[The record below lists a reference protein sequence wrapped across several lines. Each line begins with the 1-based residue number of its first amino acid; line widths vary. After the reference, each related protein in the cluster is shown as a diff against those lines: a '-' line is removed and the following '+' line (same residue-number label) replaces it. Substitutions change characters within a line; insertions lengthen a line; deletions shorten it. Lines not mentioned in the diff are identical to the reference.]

1 MRPSWK
7 LYALEC
13 LYLLICN
20 IAACV
25 AAMVQ
30 CIGKSYQG
38 EHSSF
43 IFSGSTYS
51 YNPFAYILGL
61 VLFIGALYA
70 GYRLIL
76 RRTMDELGRAGA
88 LYVVVWLVIAAVFA
102 VVTCRQRRFVSQHR
116 DVRQHAARRLS
127 EADGVRVANTL
138 VRCHAFF
145 GNPREDKR
153 RLRDSEILLSAVKL

>member
-43 IFSGSTYS
+43 FFSSSTYS

-76 RRTMDELGRAGA
+76 RRTVDELSRAGA
-88 LYVVVWLVIAAVFA
+88 WYVVVWLVIAAVFA
-102 VVTCRQRRFVSQHR
+102 VVTVVAVGAGLFLAIGMSGNMRPEDFLKLTVFGWPVLLFVVMLFSAI
-116 DVRQHAARRLS
+116 HAK
-127 EADGVRVANTL
+127 TK
-138 VRCHAFF
+138 
-145 GNPREDKR
+145 ED
-153 RLRDSEILLSAVKL
+153 

>member
-20 IAACV
+20 IAVCV

-43 IFSGSTYS
+43 IFSGSSYS

-102 VVTCRQRRFVSQHR
+102 VVTVVAVSAGLFLNIGMSGNMR
-116 DVRQHAARRLS
+116 PEDFLKL
-127 EADGVRVANTL
+127 T
-138 VRCHAFF
+138 AFGWPVILF
-145 GNPREDKR
+145 IAMLIMAIYAKTKED
-153 RLRDSEILLSAVKL
+153 

>member
-1 MRPSWK
+1 MRPSGK

-43 IFSGSTYS
+43 IFRGSTYS

-102 VVTCRQRRFVSQHR
+102 VVTVVAVSAGLFLAIGMSGNMRPEDFLKLTAFGWPVLLFVVMLFSAI
-116 DVRQHAARRLS
+116 HAK
-127 EADGVRVANTL
+127 TK
-138 VRCHAFF
+138 
-145 GNPREDKR
+145 ED
-153 RLRDSEILLSAVKL
+153 